1 MQESNTRQK
10 ILLASR
16 MLFAEKGFHKAKI
29 EEIAEAAG
37 VGKGTIYDYFKSKK
51 ELFETMIKDIAN
63 EFKSVF
69 IEKIGEEKD
78 FESKLKRL
86 AQLKFEINKS
96 HIYIE
101 SLVFKNLSSFDEELV
116 EWLKDFREEM
126 IGFIEGIICEGVK
139 CGHIKDVNPKLAAL
153 IYLGGAHL
161 LSHYI
166 CEQEKDEYE
175 SMKNEGLELLH
186 EITFRGLGK

>member
-16 MLFAEKGFHKAKI
+16 MVFAEKGFHKAKMD
-29 EEIAEAAG
+29 EIAETAG
-37 VGKGTIYDYFKSKK
+37 VGKGTIYDYFKSKR

-63 EFKSVF
+63 EFKFTF
-69 IEKIGEEKD
+69 IEKIGEERDFKD
-78 FESKLKRL
+78 KLKRL
-86 AQLKFEINKS
+86 AELKFEINKS

-101 SLVFKNLSSFDEELV
+101 SLVFKNLSSFEDELV
-116 EWLKDFREEM
+116 EWLKEFREEM
-126 IGFIEGIICEGVK
+126 ISFISGIIRKGIEEGQV
-139 CGHIKDVNPKLAAL
+139 KDVNPKLAAL
-153 IYLGGAHL
+153 IYLGGVHL

-175 SMKNEGLELLH
+175 NMKDEALELLH